1 MSEAGKSSQL
11 NKFNLINDLS
21 EGAFARVYLVLDAQV
36 KDR

>member
-11 NKFNLINDLS
+11 NRYNLINGLS
-21 EGAFARVYLVLDAQV
+21 EGAFARVYLVLDTQV